1 LFYFQGR
8 PQGDL
13 EGPKAPYVK
22 KGKPIKDLAAV
33 VDYIKPTVLLG
44 KRKFVDTFVF
54 LRMKKNDRF
63 LGASGV
69 ARLFHEGVLKKMAAI
84 NERPVIFALY
94 ASIDFGF
101 RFYNE
106 FFVG

>member
-1 LFYFQGR
+1 MNLLFYFQGR

-22 KGKPIKDLAAV
+22 KGKSIKDLAAV
-33 VDYIKPTVLLG
+33 VDYVKPTVLLG
-44 KRKFVDTFVF
+44 QTEVLLFFPC
-54 LRMKKNDRF
+54 LYYDRF
-63 LGASGV
+63 SGATGV

-94 ASIDFGF
+94 VRIICLLH
-101 RFYNE
+101 
-106 FFVG
+106 